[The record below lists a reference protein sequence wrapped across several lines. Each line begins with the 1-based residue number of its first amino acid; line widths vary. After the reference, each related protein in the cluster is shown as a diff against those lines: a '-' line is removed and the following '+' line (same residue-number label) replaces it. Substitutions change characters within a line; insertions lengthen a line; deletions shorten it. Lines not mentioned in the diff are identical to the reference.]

1 MYPKEGV
8 FYMMPIIGDKACLK
22 DSFSVSDVIQFAHL
36 VGDHNPLNLDED
48 YAKSSRFGRTIVH
61 GMLPAALISALIATK
76 LPGPGS
82 IYLSQTLNFSSP
94 VYPGE
99 IIEAEVEVLEIK
111 ADKSVI
117 RLRTTCTKLDGTVT
131 INGEAL
137 VLYDPPHQKD

>member
-1 MYPKEGV
+1 MNDRSWHAPSSVDFGV
-8 FYMMPIIGDKACLK
+8 
-22 DSFSVSDVIQFAHL
+22 
-36 VGDHNPLNLDED
+36 N
-48 YAKSSRFGRTIVH
+48 
-61 GMLPAALISALIATK
+61 ATK

-94 VYPGE
+94 VYPDE